1 MGMTDDD
8 TPKPPFSIFGWV
20 GGFGVVGGG
29 GVEFFTPIFS
39 FYHLEDNLFALV
51 LN

>member
-8 TPKPPFSIFGWV
+8 TPKPPFSIFGGV
-20 GGFGVVGGG
+20 GGFGVGG
-29 GVEFFTPIFS
+29 GVKFFTPIFS

-51 LN
+51 LS